1 MICNFYIWKNW
12 FYDGL
17 YILQQQQK
25 EFLQLFQKILL
36 VITRQVQWKKQ
47 KKPQKNPAIIP
58 FFAY

>member
-36 VITRQVQWKKQ
+36 VIMRQVQWKKQ
-47 KKPQKNPAIIP
+47 KKHQKNPAIIP
-58 FFAY
+58 FFTY

>member
-36 VITRQVQWKKQ
+36 VIMRQVQWKKT
-47 KKPQKNPAIIP
+47 KKAPKNPAIIP